1 MFHRVISHTV
11 YWPVVPWAVQRP
23 LSALPLTLGVAPRP
37 LAFASSRLQPWLP
50 ADDGQAR
57 LLSHSCAGPV
67 PLVWWFLE
75 GCPMSS
81 SAAVS

>member
-11 YWPVVPWAVQRP
+11 YWPVDPWAVQRP

-50 ADDGQAR
+50 ADDGQAMWP
-57 LLSHSCAGPV
+57 C
-67 PLVWWFLE
+67 FLI
-75 GCPMSS
+75 
-81 SAAVS
+81 AAQAPSL